1 MVRVSLEYNS
11 VMKLIKTII
20 TLSLVAI
27 LTSCSESVPE
37 KVTSSYTSESYDW
50 KKWDCYEFTSSGKYL
65 FTIGYIPEINAEGY
79 YEGKLFLKD
88 TTSPIETTYRLSG
101 VQHEWEWEKY
111 QIRIDSNG
119 TGRYWD
125 FSNAGEGEMVDSS
138 ELYECTSSDLEK
150 FDMFME
156 SIW

>member
-88 TTSPIETTYRLSG
+88 TKTPIETAYRLSG

-125 FSNAGEGEMVDSS
+125 FSLAGEGEMVDSS

>member
-1 MVRVSLEYNS
+1 
-11 VMKLIKTII
+11 MKLIKTII

-27 LTSCSESVPE
+27 LSSCSESVPE

-50 KKWDCYEFTSSGKYL
+50 KKWDCYEFSSSGKYL

-88 TTSPIETTYRLSG
+88 TTSPIETAYRLSG

-125 FSNAGEGEMVDSS
+125 FSNADEGEMVTSS
-138 ELYECTSSDLEK
+138 EVYECTSSDWEK
-150 FDMFME
+150 FDKFMS

>member
-1 MVRVSLEYNS
+1 MKKLFLILFISLGI
-11 VMKLIKTII
+11 VG
-20 TLSLVAI
+20 
-27 LTSCSESVPE
+27 CSESVPE

-50 KKWDCYEFTSSGKYL
+50 KKWDCYEFGYSGKYL
-65 FTIGYIPEINAEGY
+65 FTIGYIPEINAEGI

-88 TTSPIETTYRLSG
+88 TTSPIETAYRLSG
-101 VQHEWEWEKY
+101 VQHEWEWDKY

-125 FSNAGEGEMVDSS
+125 FSLAGEDEMVDSS
-138 ELYECTSSDLEK
+138 ELYECTSSGLEK
-150 FDMFME
+150 FDMFMS